1 MKFHYTPRFLE
12 DYESVEHDPLL
23 WVTFKSPTSGGTAAV
38 LGMIDSGAAE
48 ILLHTGIGEAM
59 GIDIASGEKALYG
72 GIGGVIEGYKHTVL
86 MQVRGDRKAH
96 EVRVAFAPIEG
107 MDALFGQRGFFE
119 NYKVV
124 FEKYKNQFEI
134 VGKRAGLHRQQI
146 KK

>member
-1 MKFHYTPRFLE
+1 MKFPYTPRFL
-12 DYESVEHDPLL
+12 DDFQSVEHDPLL
-23 WVTFKSPTSGGTAAV
+23 WVSFMSPTTGKSAAV

-59 GIDIASGEKALYG
+59 GIDIASGEKALYS
-72 GIGGVIEGYKHTVL
+72 GIGGTIEGYKHTVH
-86 MQVRGDRKAH
+86 MQVRGDRNTC
-96 EVRVAFAPIEG
+96 EVSVAFAPIEG

-134 VGKRAGLHRQQI
+134 VAKRTR
-146 KK
+146 

>member
-1 MKFHYTPRFLE
+1 MKFRYTPRFLG
-12 DYESVEHDPLL
+12 DYDSVEYDPLL
-23 WVTFKSPTSGGTAAV
+23 WVSFKSQTTGRGAAV

-59 GIDIASGEKALYG
+59 GIDIPSGEKVIYS
-72 GIGGVIEGYKHTVL
+72 GIGGAIEGYKHTVL

-96 EVRVAFAPIEG
+96 EVTCAFAPIEG

-124 FEKYKNQFEI
+124 FEKYKNRFE
-134 VGKRAGLHRQQI
+134 VVAKRSERS
-146 KK
+146 K

>member
-1 MKFHYTPRFLE
+1 MKFPYTPRFLD

-23 WVTFKSPTSGGTAAV
+23 WVTFRSPITDRAAAV

-59 GIDIASGEKALYG
+59 GIDITSGEKALYG
-72 GIGGVIEGYKHTVL
+72 GIGGVIEGYKHTVQ
-86 MQVRGDRKAH
+86 MQVRGDKNTY
-96 EVRVAFAPIEG
+96 EVQCAFAPIEG

-134 VGKRAGLHRQQI
+134 IAKRAG
-146 KK
+146 